1 MFDKGISKS
10 DAYTFQTTTSYNDN
24 SETRRRRSPCT
35 LCPVKSTGV
44 KYVSGVLFFTRSVS
58 LEGNR
63 RIEKWKKIRQGE
75 KRKHEGFKRGWSFH
89 NSSESSSLLQ
99 CFPLC
104 RCLHSPFLRFCT
116 NLLLLWSCV
125 EMVAK
130 YAACHISG
138 PEKDIISDTFDS
150 RETLSS
156 PCWRLPAQF
165 HSMERA
171 MFISVLIN
179 AFLSHYVNI

>member
-1 MFDKGISKS
+1 M
-10 DAYTFQTTTSYNDN
+10 
-24 SETRRRRSPCT
+24 
-35 LCPVKSTGV
+35 KSTGV